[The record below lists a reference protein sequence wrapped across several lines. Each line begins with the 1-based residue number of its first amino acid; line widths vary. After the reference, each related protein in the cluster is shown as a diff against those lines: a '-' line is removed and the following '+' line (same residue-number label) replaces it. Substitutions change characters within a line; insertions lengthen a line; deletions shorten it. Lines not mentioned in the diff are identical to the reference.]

1 MPKIARFYL
10 KHCVIGFGVSAAFI
24 TALLYFNVI
33 NLWHLISTSDIGLM
47 ALVVFWVLN
56 GIVFAGVQTGVAV
69 MLMAE
74 SDDEDRGPRG
84 GIPQLIS
91 VPKTVATSQQKPF
104 L

>member
-1 MPKIARFYL
+1 MPIIVRFYI
-10 KHCVIGFGVSAAFI
+10 KHCIIGFTVSAVFI
-24 TALLYFNVI
+24 ATLLWFNVA
-33 NLWHLISTSDIGLM
+33 NLWHLISTSDIGVM

-74 SDDEDRGPRG
+74 DDGEDGPKG
-84 GIPQLIS
+84 GTPEALVPQ
-91 VPKTVATSQQKPF
+91 PATAHRRPS